1 MAQGEQVKKFRR
13 LRYFISARYQLKY
26 IGIILLCM
34 FFSVAICAFT
44 VYFTGTS
51 MFAEKLSN
59 VYPQGRLVSFL
70 GIVNR
75 NIAANML
82 LLIPIIAL
90 VALYLSHKIAGPV
103 YRIERYLTDMA
114 AGKLTAHIKL
124 RKGDELVSVADKINE
139 LTDSLRT
146 TIVNQRTSLDKIM
159 AELEVVKKQLDPK
172 TANINEIAR
181 MIDTVNEEIT
191 VLERELDRFK
201 MT

>member
-1 MAQGEQVKKFRR
+1 
-13 LRYFISARYQLKY
+13 
-26 IGIILLCM
+26 
-34 FFSVAICAFT
+34 
-44 VYFTGTS
+44 
-51 MFAEKLSN
+51 
-59 VYPQGRLVSFL
+59 
-70 GIVNR
+70 
-75 NIAANML
+75 ML
-82 LLIPIIAL
+82 LLIPVIAL

-114 AGKLTAHIKL
+114 AGRLTAHIKL

-139 LTDSLRT
+139 LTDSLRS

-181 MIDTVNEEIT
+181 MIDTVNAEIT